1 MSETLTSSQVKEL
14 TTHYTYGTWRRQKG
28 WTPLH
33 VADAEDCYF
42 TDGDGKKYLDFSAQL
57 MCVTLGHKNRA
68 IVQAIKDQADKLAYA
83 GPGWATT
90 IRAELSKL
98 LLEVLPKGLEKFFFT
113 TSGTEANEAAF
124 KIARMVTGKTK
135 IISRYRS
142 YHGSTMG
149 SIAATGDPR
158 RWAMEPA
165 GKIPGV
171 IFAPEVNC
179 YKCPILH
186 TYPGCR
192 IACVEYVE
200 HMIRNESDVAAVIVE
215 PVVGTNGVLVPPK
228 EYLPRLRQICDT
240 HNVLLIADEVMSGW
254 CRTGKWFAVDN
265 WNVHPDIL
273 TTAKG
278 ITNAAIPLGLCATT
292 ARIASY
298 FDEHFFSHGHTYEA
312 HPLTLAPAVA
322 SINEMKRLKL
332 NDRANQMGAYLGQQL
347 AALKSKHP
355 SIGDVRGIGLFWAVE
370 LVKNQKTKEPFNTGE
385 DKVAG
390 RPMLVDKVAAHCM
403 SNGVYIQA
411 WMSHF
416 VIAPPLIISK
426 EDIDRGVAALDE
438 ALTFADDE
446 VQKEGTALTAANR

>member
-1 MSETLTSSQVKEL
+1 MPETLTSSQVKEF

-28 WTPLH
+28 WAPLH
-33 VADAEDCYF
+33 IVDAEDCHF
-42 TDGDGKKYLDFSAQL
+42 VDADGKKYLDFSAQL

-68 IVQAIKDQADKLAYA
+68 VIRAIQEQAEKLAYI
-83 GPGWATT
+83 GPGWATEV
-90 IRAELSKL
+90 RARLSKL
-98 LLEVLPKGLEKFFFT
+98 LTEVLPHGLDKFFFT

-179 YKCPILH
+179 YKCPLGH
-186 TYPGCR
+186 TYPGCG
-192 IACVEYVE
+192 IACAEYVE
-200 HMIRNESDVAAVIVE
+200 HMIANESDVAAVIVE

-228 EYLPRLRQICDT
+228 EYLPRLRQICDK
-240 HNVLLIADEVMSGW
+240 NGVLLIADEVMTGW

-265 WNVHPDIL
+265 WNVIPDIL

-278 ITNAAIPLGLCATT
+278 ITNAAIPLGLCATST
-292 ARIASY
+292 KIASY
-298 FDEHFFSHGHTYEA
+298 FDDHYFSHGHTYEA
-312 HPLTLAPAVA
+312 HPLTLAPAIA

-332 NDRANQMGAYLGQQL
+332 NDRATEMGAYLGKKL
-347 AALKSKHP
+347 GELKPRHP
-355 SIGDVRGIGLFWAVE
+355 SIGEVRGIGMFWAVE
-370 LVKNQKTKEPFNTGE
+370 LVKNQATKTPFNTYS
-385 DKVAG
+385 DKVG
-390 RPMLVDKVAAHCM
+390 SVPLVVDKVAARAM
-403 SNGVYIQA
+403 INGVYIQA
-411 WMSHF
+411 WVSHF

-426 EDIDRGVAALDE
+426 EDIDHGVAVFDE
-438 ALTFADDE
+438 ALSVADGE
-446 VQKEGTALTAANR
+446 VEK